1 MKTGAKFFYKNKDYE
16 SANNSLIIK
25 YESARVDQIWQVA
38 EKKYDTLLE
47 KYKGASFAKKHHLK
61 RLIPLTALYL
71 TLREDSV
78 DDCTEIISDLIKA
91 QAIQERKKISAD
103 TDKNPFLF
111 IKLLKIKLK
120 FYFRPASGF
129 SLHFL
134 PAQKNKILFEEE
146 ESLYNSF
153 CTEEAC
159 PELSSLFYKFIEY
172 KYSGLAKI
180 DFKIK
185 LGEKSEFLF
194 AVRDKDLWPESVS

>member
-1 MKTGAKFFYKNKDYE
+1 MKSGAKFFYKNKDYE

-25 YESARVDQIWQVA
+25 YESARVEQIWQVA
-38 EKKYDTLLE
+38 EKNYDTLLE

-111 IKLLKIKLK
+111 II
-120 FYFRPASGF
+120 
-129 SLHFL
+129 
-134 PAQKNKILFEEE
+134 
-146 ESLYNSF
+146 
-153 CTEEAC
+153 
-159 PELSSLFYKFIEY
+159 
-172 KYSGLAKI
+172 
-180 DFKIK
+180 
-185 LGEKSEFLF
+185 
-194 AVRDKDLWPESVS
+194 